1 MSNNIQE
8 LIAGDFIKNLLQNL
22 PKEETTPVQ
31 KKEDFKTQKYND
43 SLDKIFL
50 SNSTITKL
58 KDLKYIIKGSNSKEL
73 LPNDTINNCLIYPS
87 LLNISLLVEKIFSIF
102 EVKSINEIYLNL
114 IQAFNA
120 VYFKEKNKEKFL
132 SSNDSFNKNQL
143 FEIVQE
149 LNFFIS
155 PSVIYVSDPLI
166 NKLSFDIFI
175 SHILNDNKITKNI
188 LEAFIN
194 IFNIRHLITD
204 YFVWNKDKIIK
215 SNIHLPKLL
224 SLISILNL
232 EKNFSYELII
242 FNKKNIFF
250 EQDNFVYD
258 LYSTYNKSI
267 KMINDL
273 TDYLISIK
281 RNWISI
287 IVIERI
293 IYDKYIS
300 EKIDKHIKKMMLL
313 NLLDTSFKSPT
324 PSEKDENFYQ
334 VINKDKKMSVK
345 LISYYHILSDNRNI
359 INYNFNS
366 EMKELNNF
374 LSELIENKDLD
385 KCIKLLNGLDYK
397 FISHIKKEVFHS
409 LIKELPFSKIE
420 QIKNALKCFP
430 DEINSIL
437 NDFEKKN
444 NFKEG
449 IKLIKLLNLEWKDYD
464 KAWDRYSIRIFYN
477 YKIQECLEDKF
488 DILLDYALISETLY
502 NELIN
507 KLLNKIKK
515 TKHDSAK
522 KGKENMNSLNLKVV
536 EFEYPGNDLM
546 STNLRNSK
554 NNANEL
560 SYLDFDMM
568 NKMDSFNEGFYPDYM
583 TEQEDSEDDDC
594 RIILKNFQN
603 VSNDKLKEKTSILFK
618 QGREKKFL
626 LTKANKQLFDNVFN
640 YKLPKLNINNYIC
653 EDKFAP
659 HDNSCFQLDLK
670 KVHVSFVDTIS
681 KLSEQYL
688 KYFQHTKIIG
698 VDSEWKQQFY
708 ARSRE
713 FCSIIQMANFEERNV
728 IIIDMLKLTKEKE
741 FAEIFTKYFSNKTFI
756 GYSFDASDLD
766 HFSNGIQNAF
776 KKANIIDLIDLYQYK
791 YLNKAQGLKNLCK
804 EILGINICKYEQ
816 CSFWENRP
824 LKQSQLHYAAVD
836 AFICV
841 SLYKKLVNNC

>member
-22 PKEETTPVQ
+22 PKEETTPLQ

-87 LLNISLLVEKIFSIF
+87 LLNTSLLVEKIFSIF

-374 LSELIENKDLD
+374 MSELIENKDLD

-522 KGKENMNSLNLKVV
+522 KGKENMNTLNLKVV

>member
-87 LLNISLLVEKIFSIF
+87 LLNTSLLVEKIFSIF

>member
-87 LLNISLLVEKIFSIF
+87 LLNTSLLVEKIFSIF

-374 LSELIENKDLD
+374 MSELIENKDLD

>member
-87 LLNISLLVEKIFSIF
+87 LLNTSLLVEKIFSIF

-449 IKLIKLLNLEWKDYD
+449 IKLIKILNLEWKDYD

-836 AFICV
+836 VFICV

>member
-22 PKEETTPVQ
+22 PKEETTPLQ

-87 LLNISLLVEKIFSIF
+87 LLNTSLLVEKIFSIF

-546 STNLRNSK
+546 SIK

>member
-1 MSNNIQE
+1 M
-8 LIAGDFIKNLLQNL
+8 
-22 PKEETTPVQ
+22 
-31 KKEDFKTQKYND
+31 
-43 SLDKIFL
+43 
-50 SNSTITKL
+50 
-58 KDLKYIIKGSNSKEL
+58 
-73 LPNDTINNCLIYPS
+73 
-87 LLNISLLVEKIFSIF
+87 
-102 EVKSINEIYLNL
+102 
-114 IQAFNA
+114 
-120 VYFKEKNKEKFL
+120 
-132 SSNDSFNKNQL
+132 
-143 FEIVQE
+143 
-149 LNFFIS
+149 
-155 PSVIYVSDPLI
+155 
-166 NKLSFDIFI
+166 
-175 SHILNDNKITKNI
+175 
-188 LEAFIN
+188 
-194 IFNIRHLITD
+194 
-204 YFVWNKDKIIK
+204 
-215 SNIHLPKLL
+215 L

-293 IYDKYIS
+293 IYDKCIS

-313 NLLDTSFKSPT
+313 NLLDTSFKSPI

-334 VINKDKKMSVK
+334 VINKDKKMSIK

-366 EMKELNNF
+366 EMKDLNNF

-449 IKLIKLLNLEWKDYD
+449 IKLIKILNLEWKDYD

-522 KGKENMNSLNLKVV
+522 KGKENINSLNLKVV
-536 EFEYPGNDLM
+536 EFEYPGNDFM
-546 STNLRNSK
+546 STNIRNSK
-554 NNANEL
+554 NNANDL

-568 NKMDSFNEGFYPDYM
+568 NKLDSFNDGFYPDYM
-583 TEQEDSEDDDC
+583 TQQEDSEDDDC

-603 VSNDKLKEKTSILFK
+603 VSNDKLKEKTAILFK

-626 LTKANKQLFDNVFN
+626 LTKPNKQLFDNVFN
-640 YKLPKLNINNYIC
+640 YKLPKISINNYIC

-791 YLNKAQGLKNLCK
+791 SLNKAQGLKNLCK

-836 AFICV
+836 AFICI
-841 SLYKKLVNNC
+841 SLYKKLINNC

>member
-87 LLNISLLVEKIFSIF
+87 LLNTSLLVEKIFSIF

-374 LSELIENKDLD
+374 MSELIENKDLD

-437 NDFEKKN
+437 NDFEKNN

-449 IKLIKLLNLEWKDYD
+449 IKLIKILNLEWKDYD

>member
-22 PKEETTPVQ
+22 PKEETTPLQ

-87 LLNISLLVEKIFSIF
+87 LLNTSLLVEKIFSIF

-449 IKLIKLLNLEWKDYD
+449 IKLIKILNLEWKDYD